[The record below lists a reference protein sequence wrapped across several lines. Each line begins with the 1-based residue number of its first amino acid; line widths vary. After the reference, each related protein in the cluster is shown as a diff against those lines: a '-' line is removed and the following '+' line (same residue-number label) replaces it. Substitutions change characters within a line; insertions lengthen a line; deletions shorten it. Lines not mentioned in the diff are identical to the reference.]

1 MSDSPL
7 LKTATLHAAR
17 EALQRLPQLQ
27 RLLETPTAQAL
38 LLRYR
43 REHVAEAMRDR
54 LDALR
59 QSICAGAAK
68 GVAPYFVEATFF
80 IEVRDELARRHA
92 SRLVR
97 VINATGIAL
106 HTNLGRAP
114 LAAEALD
121 AIVETAAGYCNLEF
135 DLATGERGSRHA
147 LVEERLCRLTG
158 GEAALAVNN
167 GAAAV
172 LLALMALA
180 AGGEVIVSRGE
191 LIEIGGSFRIPDV
204 IAQSGAR
211 LVEVGA
217 TNKTRIDDY
226 RRAIGPA
233 TRVLLASHPSNFR
246 ITGFTERPPREQL
259 AALAREHGLPF
270 IEDLGS
276 GALVGMEAFGLP
288 HEPTVA
294 ETLRAGADLVSF
306 SGDKLLGGPQA
317 GILIGRK
324 EIVARLKRHPLLRA
338 LRCDKLALAALEATL
353 ALYEAPTPPQQRVP
367 LLRMLAETP
376 QAVARRARRLAGL
389 LRAIPGLDVVVA
401 QDRSPV
407 GGGSL
412 PGDTLPSTT
421 LLLKTSDISADGI
434 ARRLR
439 QARPAVIGRIARDRF
454 ILDLRTVNDAEVRE
468 LARLVAE
475 ALAASSAS

>member
-7 LKTATLHAAR
+7 PSSSPLHCAR
-17 EALQRLPQLQ
+17 EALRRLPQLQ
-27 RLLETPTAQAL
+27 RLLETPAAQAL
-38 LLRYR
+38 LVRYR
-43 REHVAEAMRDR
+43 REQLTDAIRARLNAQRQAILAGTAE
-54 LDALR
+54 
-59 QSICAGAAK
+59 GAA
-68 GVAPYFVEATFF
+68 PDFDEATFF

-114 LAAEALD
+114 LAQEALE
-121 AIVETAAGYCNLEF
+121 AIMETASGYCNLEF
-135 DLATGERGSRHA
+135 DLETGERGSRHA
-147 LVEERLCRLTG
+147 LVEARLCRLCG
-158 GEAALAVNN
+158 GEAALVVNN
-167 GAAAV
+167 GAAAM

-180 AGGEVIVSRGE
+180 HGGEVIVSRGE

-226 RRAIGPA
+226 RRAIGPD
-233 TRVLLASHPSNFR
+233 TRLLLASHPSNFR
-246 ITGFTERPPREQL
+246 ISGFTERPPREQL

-317 GILIGRK
+317 GILVGRRD
-324 EIVARLKRHPLLRA
+324 IVARLKRHPLLRA

-353 ALYEAPTPPQQRVP
+353 ALYEAPTPPRERVP

-376 QAVARRARRLAGL
+376 QAVARRARRLARL

-412 PGDTLPSTT
+412 PGDSLPTTT
-421 LLLKTSDISADGI
+421 LLLAPEGLSADGL

-439 QARPAVIGRIARDRF
+439 HSRPAVIGRIARDRF
-454 ILDLRTVNDAEVRE
+454 ILDLRTVSDDE
-468 LARLVAE
+468 LRKIGQAIAQ
-475 ALAASSAS
+475 ALAGTATA